1 MRILLLAGAVIVTLG
16 GSTAG
21 VVHAADIYEPAPG
34 YGAAPPTYQPPPP
47 PVYAPPP
54 RYGYAPPVY
63 GPHPGYAPPPPQQQ
77 AYGPPPVVAYEDDEE
92 VVAPPRLYRDAPVYL
107 ERPVYQH
114 CWWDWGRRVCAPRRG
129 W

>member
-1 MRILLLAGAVIVTLG
+1 MRTLLFAGEAIVTLA
-16 GSTAG
+16 GSAVG
-21 VVHAADIYEPAPG
+21 VVHAADIYEPAPS
-34 YGAAPPTYQPPPP
+34 YSAAPPVYPPPP

-63 GPHPGYAPPPPQQQ
+63 GPQPGYAPPPPRQQ
-77 AYGPPPVVAYEDDEE
+77 AYGPPPAVAYEDDEE
-92 VVAPPRLYRDAPVYL
+92 VVAPPRVYRDAPVYV

-114 CWWDWGRRVCAPRRG
+114 CWWEWGRRVCAPRRG